1 MFVNGKEMIKL
12 KADKKNVNFWTRFS
26 LGKVSDGFS
35 NTEFREV
42 SLNENVYHF
51 SVDCNS
57 IDKSD
62 MWNIHKY
69 LMTKNNI
76 K

>member
-1 MFVNGKEMIKL
+1 MFVNRKEMIKV
-12 KADKKNVNFWTRFS
+12 KADKKNVNFGTRFS
-26 LGKVSDGFS
+26 LGKVSDGFT

-62 MWNIHKY
+62 M
-69 LMTKNNI
+69 
-76 K
+76 